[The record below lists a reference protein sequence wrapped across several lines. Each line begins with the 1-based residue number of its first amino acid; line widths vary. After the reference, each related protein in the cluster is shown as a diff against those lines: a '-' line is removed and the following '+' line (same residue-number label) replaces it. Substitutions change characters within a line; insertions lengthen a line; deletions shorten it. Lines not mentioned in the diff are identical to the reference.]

1 MDIGLASANLI
12 YDLDSSAL
20 KVFFEYYP
28 VSDYIRDYL
37 RSLRK
42 KVNELMSE
50 MAKEKETSDK
60 ANGEVMS
67 QIMMIE
73 EHISSIKDA
82 IVELDNINKTTTSP
96 DWEFTRSKML
106 EKINTWKIKKTKIT
120 SYDEAIKLAEQFE
133 EEVKYQWIKF
143 IEIVSDITIK
153 SKDYINAQCT
163 NIYDKANRSQTI
175 INPCQT
181 SYDSYITSFNGLKEE
196 LLKIKEEN
204 YEKPK
209 ENLINAFLKEI
220 VVANDNKE
228 AILVTSYPC
237 QKWREYVAQVASQI
251 IDKIIKERNEEIR
264 EYQSEISLN
273 YMDKL
278 IKLLDIRESDKEDFS
293 KRLSSDIRELQKDSD
308 WLISFSEKLEAI
320 ERS

>member
-1 MDIGLASANLI
+1 M
-12 YDLDSSAL
+12 
-20 KVFFEYYP
+20 
-28 VSDYIRDYL
+28 
-37 RSLRK
+37 
-42 KVNELMSE
+42 
-50 MAKEKETSDK
+50 
-60 ANGEVMS
+60 
-67 QIMMIE
+67 
-73 EHISSIKDA
+73 
-82 IVELDNINKTTTSP
+82 
-96 DWEFTRSKML
+96 
-106 EKINTWKIKKTKIT
+106 
-120 SYDEAIKLAEQFE
+120 
-133 EEVKYQWIKF
+133 
-143 IEIVSDITIK
+143 
-153 SKDYINAQCT
+153 
-163 NIYDKANRSQTI
+163 
-175 INPCQT
+175 
-181 SYDSYITSFNGLKEE
+181 
-196 LLKIKEEN
+196 
-204 YEKPK
+204 
-209 ENLINAFLKEI
+209 KEI